1 MQKAAPL
8 NSINNKEVIFNMI
21 DKEINNSDK
30 GIDDADVK
38 EQQDNAPPWILEEIQ
53 IEELA
58 VDGICGVY

>member
-1 MQKAAPL
+1 
-8 NSINNKEVIFNMI
+8 MI